1 MIDFTRVVGFQWDSG
16 NAVKSERNHG
26 VTQSEAEQIFFNDP
40 LVVSADTK
48 HSQGET
54 RFHALGQ
61 TFDGRHLMVAFT
73 TRDQGRLIRVL
84 SARDMSR
91 SERIR
96 YDEDA

>member
-1 MIDFTRVVGFQWDSG
+1 MIDFTRVAGFQWDSG
-16 NAVKSERNHG
+16 NAVKSERKHG

-40 LVVSADTK
+40 LIVSADTK
-48 HSQGET
+48 HSQGEM

-73 TRDQGRLIRVL
+73 TRDDGRLIRVI

-91 SERIR
+91 PERSL